1 MEEIIYTYFLIWV
14 FISLLVSLLG
24 RDKKVGFWG
33 TFMWSFFLS
42 PIVGAI
48 IASLS
53 PTTIQTE
60 YEIHKWK
67 GFVDKGKKAE
77 YKEQYKEA
85 IDFYM
90 DALYHLEN
98 DYGGLNDKLDDSRL
112 GLVAN
117 YKSKVEELKSKL

>member
-1 MEEIIYTYFLIWV
+1 MEEIIYTYFLIWIFV
-14 FISLLVSLLG
+14 CLLVSLLG

-53 PTTIQTE
+53 PTAMQTE

-98 DYGGLNDKLDDSRL
+98 DYGGLNDKLDNSRL

-117 YKSKVEELKSKL
+117 YKSKVEELKSKI

>member
-1 MEEIIYTYFLIWV
+1 MEEVIYTYFLIWIFV
-14 FISLLVSLLG
+14 CLLVSLLG

-53 PTTIQTE
+53 PTAIQTE

-98 DYGGLNDKLDDSRL
+98 DYGGLNDKLDNSRL

-117 YKSKVEELKSKL
+117 YKSKVEELKSKI